1 MRTNIIRHES
11 MLVGY
16 DSVNG
21 WTVVDVDGDVDAH
34 TAPMI
39 REALIRLLDE
49 GHRHFVLDLG
59 FVTFMDSVGLG
70 VLAAVTKRIR
80 ERDGSLRVASASG
93 RILRIFDLT
102 GMRDSYEI
110 HDSAQDATSTA
121 PVPGS
126 LAHWPHP
133 AVG

>member
-1 MRTNIIRHES
+1 MRRNIVRHES

-16 DSVNG
+16 EPVNG

-39 REALIRLLDE
+39 REAVIELIDA

-59 FVTFMDSVGLG
+59 CVTFMDSRGLG
-70 VLAAVTKRIR
+70 VIAAVTKRIR
-80 ERDGSLRVASASG
+80 EHGGSLRVASASG
-93 RILRIFDLT
+93 RILRIFDLS

-110 HDSAQDATSTA
+110 HDSALDATSAA
-121 PVPGS
+121 PVPGG
-126 LAHWPHP
+126 LVDWPRP
-133 AVG
+133 AAS